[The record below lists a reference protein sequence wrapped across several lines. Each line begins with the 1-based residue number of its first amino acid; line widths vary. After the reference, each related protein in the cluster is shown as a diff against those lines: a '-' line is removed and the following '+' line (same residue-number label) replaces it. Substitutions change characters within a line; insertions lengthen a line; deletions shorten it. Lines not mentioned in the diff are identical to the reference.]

1 MESGWGNANV
11 DPFGNKGTLIKFQ
24 RWHLSSWNMIRR
36 LN

>member
-24 RWHLSSWNMIRR
+24 RWHLHHGIW
-36 LN
+36 